1 MIWDIRYV
9 ILERMAHFANTVSV
23 SAAAAPATRDPRIQE
38 GWDTAKEG
46 ADYVTLKTLFEKILR
61 NVKSYDGKPKYPYN
75 STLGDGTIGSLAELL
90 SSELDSRDKLF
101 GNVWSSSGTIVF
113 SREMAGS
120 NWPAELPYP
129 THKGEEVVFH
139 MAGTIGSNRF
149 REAVNEKILG
159 ELGLSGCFI
168 RTYPSYKRWDKRKDG
183 GKRKDSYGFLLN
195 EDGKKI
201 PIISD
206 KNGTKNQRWDVSI
219 VKKNETHTRKQTFC
233 FAGSDSDE
241 E

>member
-1 MIWDIRYV
+1 
-9 ILERMAHFANTVSV
+9 MAHFANTVSV
-23 SAAAAPATRDPRIQE
+23 SPAAAPATRDPRIQE

-61 NVKSYDGKPKYPYN
+61 NVKSHDGKPKYPYN

-129 THKGEEVVFH
+129 THKGEEVV
-139 MAGTIGSNRF
+139 
-149 REAVNEKILG
+149 
-159 ELGLSGCFI
+159 LSLI
-168 RTYPSYKRWDKRKDG
+168 H
-183 GKRKDSYGFLLN
+183 
-195 EDGKKI
+195 I
-201 PIISD
+201 
-206 KNGTKNQRWDVSI
+206 
-219 VKKNETHTRKQTFC
+219 
-233 FAGSDSDE
+233 
-241 E
+241 